1 MCRIKK
7 MPSSCA
13 PSFRHSQEGERSC
26 PWAEL
31 ALLLSSSSPI
41 PSLLSPMEKLLH
53 LTLVLLAASC
63 SAENVTVVAA
73 MEGDTV
79 SVNCSY
85 DPRQWWRE
93 KSWCRQLEQSRCQHV
108 VSAPPVWLPFLR
120 ARTGTTSIRD
130 NARAGL
136 LTVTMGQLR
145 REDAGL
151 YQCRTD
157 FLGDT
162 KSLRKVRVEVLAGPL
177 LMWIS
182 LFSTSWLD
190 SWWPSSWWL
199 CWSVLLPTAGRT
211 GRGGRTQGWVSS
223 RRSLSLLALDMM
235 ELASPGRALHEPSQ
249 RESMEKAN
257 QGFAIC
263 PKKRITANHRSG
275 RICHSGEGMSPSS
288 LSLLPLGTSSP
299 GSYSRLH
306 SQDHSIRV

>member
-162 KSLRKVRVEVLAGPL
+162 KSLRKVRVEVLAADLVTHVPEEPRAVQS
-177 LMWIS
+177 IS
-182 LFSTSWLD
+182 RSPPDVDFTVFYILAGFLVAKFMVAVLVCAVAHSRKNRERGQNPGLGEQQALPVPAGLGHDGIGLSWE
-190 SWWPSSWWL
+190 SS
-199 CWSVLLPTAGRT
+199 A
-211 GRGGRTQGWVSS
+211 
-223 RRSLSLLALDMM
+223 
-235 ELASPGRALHEPSQ
+235 
-249 RESMEKAN
+249 
-257 QGFAIC
+257 
-263 PKKRITANHRSG
+263 
-275 RICHSGEGMSPSS
+275 
-288 LSLLPLGTSSP
+288 
-299 GSYSRLH
+299 
-306 SQDHSIRV
+306 